1 MSTIDEIQS
10 NIQEEDQELFDTLQ
24 SVFTLKSD
32 ITKIIENKNNQF
44 LQLKEMLESIADY
57 VKQEQ
62 HLRQVIAEKKV
73 NDLDEIQ
80 RIFNAQNEAMS
91 ELYHGYYKA
100 KEESDQKLE
109 GFISDLAEVIGGLTS
124 AHNQLIDVV
133 KRDYPN
139 FGNQIKFV
147 SAQHKKIIDAI
158 KKVYNQERQ
167 RTTEQTQKIDEFI
180 QQTQQVKE
188 SESLSNIN
196 RSVTQRLNALI
207 NKIVS
212 DNEILLTKGTFV
224 KNNNRE
230 YYRVKDAMEEIT
242 RKLKYSRELGDEENY
257 SDSLSKLLINTKQ
270 IVTIMSE
277 DFNNWKDLKYEDIAG
292 FNKKIDKYDG
302 LSALNQEILNEL
314 NPDKFKDEFAG
325 FNEVMRNA
333 QKISNEKLKQ
343 FISDGIN
350 SYRQNPLGKFDYI
363 NGNRGL
369 IDRTKKVANHVDYQS
384 LHDPAHMNFA
394 RARAGYTN
402 VLNSIHEE
410 HLEVAQ
416 RRAQYAG
423 TDKNR
428 DAIIN
433 QEMQK
438 LTREDFKNG
447 RYTQPLIDYNDNLLK
462 SAKLEKKSSKE
473 TSKNLEEAI
482 KTTYSQIYAISHFD
496 PQSKLLDKLRSQCK
510 MLEDTKRDVDA
521 TLKDKKTIQLKDFLK
536 NPLKAAGLGTLL
548 TLLGA
553 GGLFS
558 FNKWKNMIKS
568 QADKSGQLMY
578 NNYLIN
584 ASAGLPMGYGALDR
598 VYNQGRTLYA
608 ISNGMVGFEAP
619 TKMYHSLIKR
629 VGGGMY
635 GGAKDPQG
643 LSAMAKY
650 MTLPA
655 QLYDINENTLADFA
669 NSMYK
674 TNKMSSQDTLDTLN
688 RVMNDAKRANVPM
701 EKYIKLISS
710 MATQM
715 RHLGYNGR
723 HAVGIMTH
731 MINRGMRVEDAHAMQ
746 TSILG
751 VQTNYS
757 KNKSNAV
764 YAVMTGQA
772 GNMWAGILM
781 NLKTHDANGDP
792 IGNRQ
797 KMIGQQM
804 KAELG
809 FYQFGFSENP
819 EMQRFLMAQKLQMMG
834 FDRQRIAQL
843 TDTAISGSDE
853 DLGKLLEGFEEEDI
867 AKTEKA
873 ADGLKRMAAELKTV
887 GAQVSHW
894 QKMKTDMT
902 VAANKIAESLG
913 SHHAAMQELS
923 EMIHNQIKNLTPEY
937 TEFIKKIG
945 ELPDK
950 IKKFKEEH
958 GELTS
963 FILAHPVLAL
973 AGVLGGTYLGYRG
986 LKALGKKAFSH
997 WNDPKTGNSSS
1008 NNAKSNKKSSSKG
1021 GGKNSWWNKA
1031 KNGAKK
1037 AKGLFGKGKLGFLG
1051 GLATTLLL
1059 GNDIAN
1065 ASALD
1070 NYEEEDLE
1078 DKTEDELSVKF
1089 LQMFATGEAKARLRK
1104 SDGSPMEIY
1113 GETAMQT
1120 WLRNEI
1126 GMSAQGLISGGIFSA
1141 ILLKKLYDLIKR
1153 KYSKLKKFPKLPPL
1167 PPLPMKEKLL
1177 SGVESVKDKLSMGEL
1192 GSILKNEVKSSSPS
1206 IGIDGGKGKFG
1217 STLKNTAKW
1226 SGAFNL
1232 ISEFMDT
1239 DSPYTTSQKIAR
1251 AGIDTAIDTP
1261 IYAVASKISPWLAL
1275 GLPIA
1280 SWGIGK
1286 ITGTDPLAW
1295 MHEKAKSYFGLSSE
1309 LDKYNAQF
1317 LETLFNDTEMDA
1329 DSFLELCE
1337 KKDEQGKL
1345 IKEYMKKNG
1354 VDFDSMTEVEKKIFA
1369 EEIKSLGNATA
1380 TLAQIMALAIIAA
1393 KEAQKRRKNPNHNGK
1408 KLKPWVEKTIEDWA
1422 NSAFDDN
1429 DNIKWGEALVGIEW
1443 LIKKNYEIV
1452 QNPDASD
1459 EEKQK
1464 AQDLLGTLFNM
1475 RAVAKYKIGGED
1487 HDEVVNE
1494 MVTGANESYAD
1505 WIASGQ
1511 ATKKLPA
1518 NMQIV
1523 LNDGYKASIQKTVD
1537 SLDWGFVKKTMEGSE
1552 FSFEDYFDEY
1562 IADYMGQWSG
1572 DFFNNKDLV
1581 KQAYIEAKSQKILEE
1596 ANPDQ
1601 VEDVG
1606 ADSPLPEI
1614 TNPIDSEGNE
1624 GTINGMTVYRQFDPR
1639 WADNVIAGSSTM
1651 REAGCGP
1658 TSFAMVASA
1667 HGSHYSPWQIA
1678 QIFAQRGIYIPDVG
1692 SDASKYP
1699 ELAREMGFELIPTK
1713 DKDYVKQMLASGHR
1727 VVAAH
1732 GRGKFTKRGHHM
1744 VYAGLNQ
1751 NGKLLIAN
1759 PGRDESVYTEY
1770 DVDEVLND
1778 AGGDIDWYVDTGEGT
1793 VIDGALGNLNLG
1805 NLNLSG
1811 LASYKPLTIK
1821 EAHEQSV
1828 AAYQKAIGF
1837 SDKNAVQGRI
1847 INGMYVDPNQSF
1859 VSIEELKKRIIAER
1873 NGEIYQSKELEKPPS
1888 EKEIKDSGEDAANK
1902 SVQRESE
1909 KKAKEAEEKRRVLQL
1924 AIQKQKQQ
1932 EEQEKAKEAD
1942 VAHLNVYGELKKGMS
1957 MADFHRELEEILS
1970 SMNFDPDTAIVDFD

>member
-10 NIQEEDQELFDTLQ
+10 NIQKEDQELFDTLQ

-212 DNEILLTKGTFV
+212 DNETLLTKGTFV

-350 SYRQNPLGKFDYI
+350 SYKQNPLGKFDYI
-363 NGNRGL
+363 NGNGGL

-510 MLEDTKRDVDA
+510 MLEDTKRDVDE
-521 TLKDKKTIQLKDFLK
+521 TLKDKKTTQLKDFLK

-1141 ILLKKLYDLIKR
+1141 IFLKKLYDWIKR

-1261 IYAVASKISPWLAL
+1261 IYAVASKVSPWLAL

-1295 MHEKAKSYFGLSSE
+1295 LHEKAKSYFGLSSE
-1309 LDKYNAQF
+1309 LDKYNVRY
-1317 LETLFNDTEMDA
+1317 LETMFDSTEMDA

-1354 VDFDSMTEVEKKIFA
+1354 VDFDNMTEVEKKIFA
-1369 EEIKSLGNATA
+1369 EEIRSLGNATA
-1380 TLAQIMALAIIAA
+1380 TLAQIIALAIIAA
-1393 KEAQKRRKNPNHNGK
+1393 KEAQKRHK
-1408 KLKPWVEKTIEDWA
+1408 KIKTDPKEAKKVLK
-1422 NSAFDDN
+1422 DDVVKYIN
-1429 DNIKWGEALVGIEW
+1429 DTVEALVPNEGENNWEALETIVFD
-1443 LIKKNYEIV
+1443 LIKQMQEESDGSEDTQRQIDELYLIWGWMHYKNNNGEA
-1452 QNPDASD
+1452 PDFMHEMA
-1459 EEKQK
+1459 
-1464 AQDLLGTLFNM
+1464 
-1475 RAVAKYKIGGED
+1475 
-1487 HDEVVNE
+1487 VNE
-1494 MVTGANESYAD
+1494 WEDSNPTAKSLWDIPAVKQRRGQVNSVTNFQPVESQIQEHFDIILERAADLWWNAQYEGDTAWYLRILGWEKDREYMEAAKDPANLKDDAPPQDDDKKDDKLPPINLSPLDGSGFSQGAIEQAKLVSAKTGIPVDFILGIFWQESNSAWELADKMHNYGGTRHPGRKYGVNSYNFGIYEDNEEGAEALANHTQGFNDPVIRPQLIEAAKNNDVRKFVSLMQSVGYFGSGDPEEYIRGMTEGIRRARGANLT
-1505 WIASGQ
+1505 G
-1511 ATKKLPA
+1511 
-1518 NMQIV
+1518 
-1523 LNDGYKASIQKTVD
+1523 
-1537 SLDWGFVKKTMEGSE
+1537 
-1552 FSFEDYFDEY
+1552 
-1562 IADYMGQWSG
+1562 
-1572 DFFNNKDLV
+1572 
-1581 KQAYIEAKSQKILEE
+1581 
-1596 ANPDQ
+1596 
-1601 VEDVG
+1601 
-1606 ADSPLPEI
+1606 
-1614 TNPIDSEGNE
+1614 
-1624 GTINGMTVYRQFDPR
+1624 
-1639 WADNVIAGSSTM
+1639 VISGSSINYQ
-1651 REAGCGP
+1651 P
-1658 TSFAMVASA
+1658 
-1667 HGSHYSPWQIA
+1667 
-1678 QIFAQRGIYIPDVG
+1678 
-1692 SDASKYP
+1692 K
-1699 ELAREMGFELIPTK
+1699 
-1713 DKDYVKQMLASGHR
+1713 
-1727 VVAAH
+1727 
-1732 GRGKFTKRGHHM
+1732 
-1744 VYAGLNQ
+1744 
-1751 NGKLLIAN
+1751 
-1759 PGRDESVYTEY
+1759 
-1770 DVDEVLND
+1770 
-1778 AGGDIDWYVDTGEGT
+1778 
-1793 VIDGALGNLNLG
+1793 
-1805 NLNLSG
+1805 
-1811 LASYKPLTIK
+1811 TIK
-1821 EAHEQSV
+1821 EQYEDSIAR
-1828 AAYQKAIGF
+1828 YQTAIGYNSKKAI
-1837 SDKNAVQGRI
+1837 QGRI

-1873 NGEIYQSKELEKPPS
+1873 NGEVYQSKELEKPPS

-1957 MADFHRELEEILS
+1957 MTDFHRELEEILS